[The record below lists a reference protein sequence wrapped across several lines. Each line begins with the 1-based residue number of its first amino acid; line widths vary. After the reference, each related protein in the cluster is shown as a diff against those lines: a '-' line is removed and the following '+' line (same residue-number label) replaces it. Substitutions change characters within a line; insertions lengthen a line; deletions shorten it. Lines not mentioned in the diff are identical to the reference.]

1 MVKPTIEDIQHSDLT
16 PLERELAL
24 ASFGAEALTV
34 AQMEESLAA
43 LESAISDA
51 HAGADAKSSDE
62 PKASAPHPEA
72 APASRESAPAPKRTP
87 DPALLAYQYLQTLPQ
102 IAASDSSK
110 VWIVPSELTAA
121 LQGLAT
127 AFTPTTKRGSSAG

>member
-43 LESAISDA
+43 LESAISSA
-51 HAGADAKSSDE
+51 HTGDDIHRDEAGHE
-62 PKASAPHPEA
+62 
-72 APASRESAPAPKRTP
+72 
-87 DPALLAYQYLQTLPQ
+87 
-102 IAASDSSK
+102 
-110 VWIVPSELTAA
+110 
-121 LQGLAT
+121 
-127 AFTPTTKRGSSAG
+127 

>member
-51 HAGADAKSSDE
+51 HAAGQSRDETHDDANGNASGA
-62 PKASAPHPEA
+62 HPAA
-72 APASRESAPAPKRTP
+72 APASRKSGCSRNSIWVRSNRCGSDVASWVAKVTLWGSRASMPHTQPAR
-87 DPALLAYQYLQTLPQ
+87 LPRH
-102 IAASDSSK
+102 I
-110 VWIVPSELTAA
+110 
-121 LQGLAT
+121 
-127 AFTPTTKRGSSAG
+127 

>member
-51 HAGADAKSSDE
+51 HSAGQSRDETHDDANGN
-62 PKASAPHPEA
+62 ASGAHPAA
-72 APASRESAPAPKRTP
+72 APASRESAAAQKRAP
-87 DPALLAYQYLQTLPQ
+87 DPALASNPHLQAWRNRLNGLRERNQ
-102 IAASDSSK
+102 IARPLRACGR
-110 VWIVPSELTAA
+110 LTRAA
-121 LQGLAT
+121 GLVLEA
-127 AFTPTTKRGSSAG
+127 